1 MHHSGVQSSGR
12 QKVDDWVTRFG
23 QLSDNVGRV
32 VNAGI
37 VLEIILFNFLNAI
50 TNNKKI
56 DNNVK

>member
-1 MHHSGVQSSGR
+1 MQHSGVQSSGR
-12 QKVDDWVTRFG
+12 QKVDDWATRFG
-23 QLSDNVGRV
+23 QLGDNVGRV

-37 VLEIILFNFLNAI
+37 VFEIILFNFLNAI